1 MDLGLKGKSAIIT
14 GASKGIGKAI
24 AESLAAEGCNLHLV
38 SRTEADLNAVRDD
51 VIERFGVAATVH
63 ALDLSVPA
71 SIQALVAA
79 AGDADILINN
89 AGAIPGGDLAKL
101 DDDAIKDGWQLKVFG
116 TVGLIRSFYPRMC
129 ERGDGVIV
137 NVIGMAGERGRPAYI
152 AGTMG
157 NAALM
162 HMTRAIGGESMDH
175 GVRVLGVN
183 PGPTQTERF
192 QLLARA
198 NAEKQFGDAERWK
211 ETMGG
216 LPGGRGGLPE
226 ELAAVTVFMA
236 SPQASWVSGT
246 VIMVDGGQHSRP
258 PA

>member
-1 MDLGLKGKSAIIT
+1 MDLRLKGKTAIVT

-24 AESLAAEGCNLHLV
+24 AETLAAEGCNLHLV

-51 VIERFGVAATVH
+51 VTSRFGIEARVH
-63 ALDLSVPA
+63 ALDLSEPA
-71 SIQALVAA
+71 AVQALADA
-79 AGDADILINN
+79 AGDSDILINN

-116 TVGLIRSFYPRMC
+116 TVGLVRHFYPSMC
-129 ERGDGVIV
+129 ERGYGVIV

-152 AGTMG
+152 AGSMG

-162 HMTRAIGGESMDH
+162 QMTRAIGAESLDH

-198 NAEKQFGDAERWK
+198 NAEKKFGDPDRWP
-211 ETMGG
+211 ETMGN

-226 ELAAVTVFMA
+226 ELASVTVFMA

>member
-1 MDLGLKGKSAIIT
+1 
-14 GASKGIGKAI
+14 
-24 AESLAAEGCNLHLV
+24 
-38 SRTEADLNAVRDD
+38 
-51 VIERFGVAATVH
+51 
-63 ALDLSVPA
+63 
-71 SIQALVAA
+71 
-79 AGDADILINN
+79 
-89 AGAIPGGDLAKL
+89 
-101 DDDAIKDGWQLKVFG
+101 
-116 TVGLIRSFYPRMC
+116 
-129 ERGDGVIV
+129 
-137 NVIGMAGERGRPAYI
+137 MAGERGRTTYI

-162 HMTRAIGGESMDH
+162 HMTRAIGSESLNH

-198 NAEKQFGDAERWK
+198 NAEKQFGDPERWT

-226 ELAAVTVFMA
+226 ELAAVTAFMA